1 MLGDTLRP
9 SGAGVRTT
17 GENLESLRGAE
28 KREHTRQ
35 GSVGIHWHRKVAK
48 SCESAHRCPDLPV
61 MDMNRQIPGPGAFR
75 FDAVLFDFGGT
86 LDAEGEPAVEQFF
99 RAYRAAGGQRSARE
113 FEPIFR
119 DSDRQLAADSAT
131 RTRGLRDTLL
141 EQTRLVAALAGD
153 AKLDAAAM
161 AAAVHAAVRAAADRN
176 IAVLRTIRE
185 RGMRIGVVSNFTGN
199 LDRCL
204 AELGIAPL
212 VDVVIDSAVVGVRK
226 PDPTIFGLAL
236 QQLGVGAPRAL
247 MVGDNPFADICAAA
261 SLGMSTCWLAPL
273 ARPLPDGC
281 APTIRIARLTDL
293 LAHLDVA
300 RTGSLVAPCT
310 G

>member
-1 MLGDTLRP
+1 MDTYRR
-9 SGAGVRTT
+9 V
-17 GENLESLRGAE
+17 
-28 KREHTRQ
+28 
-35 GSVGIHWHRKVAK
+35 
-48 SCESAHRCPDLPV
+48 
-61 MDMNRQIPGPGAFR
+61 PGPGASR

-99 RAYRAAGGQRSARE
+99 RAYHGAGGQRSAAE

-119 DSDRQLAADSAT
+119 ESDRQLATDSAT
-131 RTRGLRDTLL
+131 RTRGFRDTLL
-141 EQTRLVAALAGD
+141 EQSRLLAALAGD
-153 AKLDAAAM
+153 AKLDAAAIGG
-161 AAAVHAAVRAAADRN
+161 AVHASVCAAADRN

-212 VDVVIDSAVVGVRK
+212 VDVAIDSAIVGVRK
-226 PDPTIFGLAL
+226 PDPAIFGLAL
-236 QQLGVGAPRAL
+236 AQLGVRAERAL

-261 SLGMSTCWLAPL
+261 SLGMSTCWLSPL
-273 ARPLPDGC
+273 ARPLPAGC
-281 APTIRIARLTDL
+281 MPTMRIARLADL
-293 LAHLDVA
+293 LAQLDPVRA
-300 RTGSLVAPCT
+300 DSLAAPCT